1 MTTDRSADF
10 IRRRT
15 AILGLALD
23 ALDRRRRRAIVRR
36 RARLAALAASL
47 LAAGA
52 WLLVPA
58 PAVPRPGP
66 TVAQRL
72 VPEIREL
79 TDDELIDLLESAGYR
94 VELIRTPTS
103 VMVRLNDGPLLTRP
117 F

>member
-1 MTTDRSADF
+1 MSF
-10 IRRRT
+10 NFECRRT

-23 ALDRRRRRAIVRR
+23 ALDRRRRRQAVRR
-36 RARLAALAASL
+36 RARLAALAGML
-47 LAAGA
+47 LATTA
-52 WLLVPA
+52 WLLLPN
-58 PAVPRPGP
+58 PAVSPPEP

-72 VPEIREL
+72 GPEIRLL

-103 VMVRLNDGPLLTRP
+103 VMVRLNDGPLITRP